1 MSIQAW
7 LLRQAAG
14 AHNDPALTKL
24 QYRFTRETKSKAIVS
39 QCDSEVDAYASP
51 IYPGLYCPSGLDV
64 MTVLFRIYGRPNP
77 QINLGPIDCSVA
89 MIVCD
94 LALPDHP
101 IVYASE
107 PFLQMTG
114 YHMGEIQG
122 RNCRFL
128 QAPGGDVKPRS
139 VRKSVDKRTVRGMR
153 DAIKTNTEHQ
163 TTITNFKKDGSAFL
177 NILTIIPIPWDGKD
191 YRYSVGFQCEK

>member
-1 MSIQAW
+1 
-7 LLRQAAG
+7 
-14 AHNDPALTKL
+14 
-24 QYRFTRETKSKAIVS
+24 
-39 QCDSEVDAYASP
+39 
-51 IYPGLYCPSGLDV
+51 
-64 MTVLFRIYGRPNP
+64 MTVLFRIYDRPNP

-101 IVYASE
+101 IVYASD

-139 VRKSVDKRTVRGMR
+139 VRNSVDKRTVRGMR
-153 DAIKTNTEHQ
+153 DAIKANHEHQ
-163 TTITNFKKDGSAFL
+163 AIVTNFKKDGSAFM

-191 YRYSVGFQCEK
+191 YRYSVGFQCER